1 MVNREFTIPQGY
13 KVETGDDPNY
23 ARIVVE
29 PFERGYGTTVGN
41 ALRRVL
47 LASIP
52 GSAVTA
58 VRFEEA
64 SHEFMAI
71 DGVKED
77 VSEIVLNIKACRV
90 RLNEPNSIIFKF
102 QKKGAGAVTAGDLF
116 AGQPVDVFNPEQ
128 LIFTAVSDAASVTME
143 IKVDNGYGFVLS
155 EQLEQPHAPL
165 GTIYMDANFSPVTRV
180 NFIIEDARVGQ
191 MTDYDRLILDIWTT
205 GAITPEEAL
214 KKSAEILINHF
225 RIFCDFKD
233 LRVEEGTETSLPG
246 EQINPEMLEPV
257 SKLELSAR
265 ASNCLRAAGVSM
277 IGQLVQFTEGDLLK
291 LPNFGKKSLE
301 EIREKVAELGL
312 SLGMTVRGVPPA
324 IPGSLGGPVH
334 GEDDDN
340 EDDDDDLDKAD
351 Q

>member
-1 MVNREFTIPQGY
+1 MVNREFTIPQNY
-13 KVETGDDPNY
+13 KVEAGDEPNY

-64 SHEFMAI
+64 PHEFMAI

-77 VSEIVLNIKACRV
+77 VSEIVLNIKACRI
-90 RLNEPNSIIFKF
+90 RLNEANSIIFKF
-102 QKKGAGAVTAGDLF
+102 HKKGSGVVKAADLF
-116 AGQPVDVFNPEQ
+116 AGQPVDVFNPDL
-128 LIFTAVSDAASVTME
+128 LIFTAVSDSATVTLE
-143 IKVDNGYGFVLS
+143 LKVDNGYGFVLS

-165 GTIYMDANFSPVTRV
+165 GTIYLDANFSPVTRV

-191 MTDYDRLILDIWTT
+191 MTDYDRLVLDIWTT

-214 KKSAEILINHF
+214 KKAAEMLINHF
-225 RIFCDFKD
+225 RIFCDY
-233 LRVEEGTETSLPG
+233 VEGKPAEAGEPTHPG
-246 EQINPEMLEPV
+246 EAINPELLEPV

-265 ASNCLRAAGVSM
+265 ANNCLRAAGVSL
-277 IGQLVQFTEGDLLK
+277 IGQLVQFTESDLLK

-312 SLGMTVRGVPPA
+312 SLGMVVRGVPPA
-324 IPGSLGGPVH
+324 VPGSLGGPTQH
-334 GEDDDN
+334 DEEDEIEDEDDDK
-340 EDDDDDLDKAD
+340 EL
-351 Q
+351 

>member
-1 MVNREFTIPQGY
+1 MVNREFTIPKDY
-13 KVETGDDPNY
+13 RVEAGDEPNY
-23 ARIVVE
+23 ARIIVE

-64 SHEFMAI
+64 PHEFMAI
-71 DGVKED
+71 EGVKED
-77 VSEIVLNIKACRV
+77 VSEIILNIKVCRI
-90 RLNEPNSIIFKF
+90 RLNEQNSIIFTFRKT
-102 QKKGAGAVTAGDLF
+102 GAGVVTAADLF
-116 AGQPVDVFNPEQ
+116 AGQPVDVFNPDL
-128 LIFTAVSDAASVTME
+128 LIFTAVSDSATVTME
-143 IKVDNGYGFVLS
+143 LKVDNGYGFMLS

-165 GTIYMDANFSPVTRV
+165 GTIYLDANFSPVTRV

-205 GAITPEEAL
+205 GAISPEEAM
-214 KKSAEILINHF
+214 KKAAEKLIDHF
-225 RIFCDFKD
+225 KIFCDY
-233 LRVEEGTETSLPG
+233 VEGKPTDGG
-246 EQINPEMLEPV
+246 EAVQSGESVNPELLEPV

-265 ASNCLRAAGVSM
+265 ANNCLRAAGVSL
-277 IGQLVQFTEGDLLK
+277 IGQLVQFTESDLLK

-312 SLGMTVRGVPPA
+312 SLGMVARGVPPA
-324 IPGSLGGPVH
+324 VPGSLGEPSPH
-334 GEDDDN
+334 EEDDDT
-340 EDDDDDLDKAD
+340 EDEGNDEER
-351 Q
+351 